1 MGGTLRVG
9 FVGLGEI
16 GKPMATRLAG
26 RQAEAKLDLTV
37 FDLAAAPV
45 EELVA
50 AGAKA
55 AASVGALA
63 AGSDVLCVMVNNDQQ
78 VRSVLDEALAALGDR
93 DGGGN
98 GLTVVIHSTVAPGTA
113 AELQELAARRG
124 VRLVDAPVSGGAMG
138 AGTGELAV
146 LVGGSDEA
154 FAAIR
159 PVMDVLA
166 KKVVHAGPIG
176 AGTRFKL
183 ARNLMHYAAF
193 TAATEAQRLAE
204 AAGLDLVELGEVVRH
219 TDALTGGPGA
229 IMYRDT
235 AAEMEPGS
243 FWFTTFGHLRQLA
256 EKDLDFAIALAD
268 ELGVEVPMARLARER
283 LAPGLGFPEEQE

>member
-1 MGGTLRVG
+1 MSDIVRVG

-26 RQAEAKLDLTV
+26 RQAEAGLALSV
-37 FDLAAAPV
+37 FDVAAAPV
-45 EELVA
+45 EELVT

-55 AASVGALA
+55 AGGVGALA
-63 AGSDVLCVMVNNDQQ
+63 AGSDVLCVMVNNDEQ
-78 VRSVLDEALAALGDR
+78 VRSVLDEVLAA
-93 DGGGN
+93 DGVGT
-98 GLTVVIHSTVAPGTA
+98 GLTVAVHSTVAPGTPA
-113 AELQELAARRG
+113 DLEGLAARQG
-124 VRLVDAPVSGGAMG
+124 VRLVDAPVSGGVMG

-146 LVGGSDEA
+146 MVGGSEEA
-154 FAAIR
+154 FAAVR
-159 PVMDVLA
+159 PVLDVLA

-204 AAGLDLVELGEVVRH
+204 AAGLDIVALGEVVRH

-235 AAEMEPGS
+235 TAEMEPGS

-256 EKDLDFAIALAD
+256 EKDLDFAIALAE
-268 ELGVEVPMARLARER
+268 ELGVDVPLARIARER
-283 LAPGLGFPEEQE
+283 LAPGLGFPEEHR

>member
-1 MGGTLRVG
+1 MSDIVRVG
-9 FVGLGEI
+9 FVGLGDI

-26 RQAEAKLDLTV
+26 RQAEAGLALSV
-37 FDLAAAPV
+37 FDLAPAPV

-55 AASVGALA
+55 AGGVGALA
-63 AGSDVLCVMVNNDQQ
+63 AGSDVLCVMVNNDRQ
-78 VRSVLDEALAALGDR
+78 VRSVLDEVLAAAGA
-93 DGGGN
+93 GA
-98 GLTVVIHSTVAPGTA
+98 GLTVAVHSTVAPETP
-113 AELQELAARRG
+113 AELEERAARKG

-146 LVGGSDEA
+146 MVGGAEEA
-154 FAAIR
+154 FAAVR
-159 PVMDVLA
+159 PVLDVLA

-204 AAGLDLVELGEVVRH
+204 AAGLDITALGEVVRH

-235 AAEMEPGS
+235 TAELAPGS
-243 FWFTTFGHLRQLA
+243 FWFTTFDHVRQLA

-268 ELGVEVPMARLARER
+268 ELGVDVPMARIARER
-283 LAPGLGFPEEQE
+283 LAPGLGFPEEQA

>member
-1 MGGTLRVG
+1 MSDIVRVG

-26 RQAEAKLDLTV
+26 RQAEAGLALSV
-37 FDLAAAPV
+37 FDVAAAPV
-45 EELVA
+45 EELVT

-55 AASVGALA
+55 AGSVGALA
-63 AGSDVLCVMVNNDQQ
+63 AGSDVLCVMVNNDEQ
-78 VRSVLDEALAALGDR
+78 VRSVLDEVLAA
-93 DGGGN
+93 DGVGA
-98 GLTVVIHSTVAPGTA
+98 GLTVAVHSTVAPGTPA
-113 AELQELAARRG
+113 DLEELAARRG
-124 VRLVDAPVSGGAMG
+124 VRLVDAPVSGGVMG

-146 LVGGSDEA
+146 MVGGSEEA
-154 FAAIR
+154 FAAVR
-159 PVMDVLA
+159 PVLDVLA

-183 ARNLMHYAAF
+183 ARNLMHYVAF

-204 AAGLDLVELGEVVRH
+204 AAGLDIVALGEVVRH

-235 AAEMEPGS
+235 TAEMEPGS
-243 FWFTTFGHLRQLA
+243 FWSTTFGHLRQLA
-256 EKDLDFAIALAD
+256 EKDLDFAIALAE
-268 ELGVEVPMARLARER
+268 ELRVDVPLARIARER
-283 LAPGLGFPEEQE
+283 LAPGLGFPEEHR